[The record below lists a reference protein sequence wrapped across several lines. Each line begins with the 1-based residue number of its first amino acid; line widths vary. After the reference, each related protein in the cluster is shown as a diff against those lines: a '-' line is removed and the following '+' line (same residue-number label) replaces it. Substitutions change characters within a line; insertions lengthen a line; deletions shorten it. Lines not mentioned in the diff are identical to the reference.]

1 MTDGDATKSPREGE
15 KMFQG
20 IGVSPGI
27 ARATV
32 RVHGER
38 FAEPLSRTIAL
49 DGAGDEATLLDAAL
63 DRTRAEISSLRDQI
77 DHEAG
82 AEQGMVF
89 EAHLMM
95 LDDRAVLDEVRRKV
109 AEENEPA
116 DGAYYKVIRRYLD
129 AIRSVEDPYLR
140 ERAVDIE
147 DVARRV
153 MRNIELLRA
162 DADGGET
169 RSADGSPLRG
179 DEDGESG
186 SDDAGSSDGSEA
198 AAQHVLV
205 AHDLTPSDTAS
216 MDRRRV
222 MGFATEVG
230 SPTSHTA
237 ILSRSLGIP
246 AVVGAHGLLA
256 ALRNGDDLLIDGYSG
271 TVILTPSDQT
281 LYEYDQLQ
289 EEKRAL
295 REELQQLAESDTRT
309 ADGRRITLSG
319 NVEFLDELD
328 ALRATGAEGVGL
340 YRTEFF
346 YVSEEELRSEERQ
359 AEIYSEVARKVA
371 PHEVIIRTLDVGGD
385 KLMPELHREPE
396 PNPFLGWRG
405 IRVSLAEPELF
416 KNQLRAILRASAAGS
431 VGIMYPFISSVG
443 EVLQANQLLEEAKAE
458 LRALEVDYD
467 EDIQVGAMIEIPSAA
482 LLADAIAAE
491 VNFLSI
497 GTNDLVQYTLAVD
510 RVNDRVTSCFQPA
523 NPAVI
528 QLMRRTI
535 EAAHRND
542 IWAGVCGEVAG
553 DLRFTPLMVGMEV
566 DELSV
571 GVNQLLGVRR
581 AISRLDTDACRDL
594 VAKVLECSRTA
605 DVEKLCVAMAEEAY
619 PELL

>member
-1 MTDGDATKSPREGE
+1 MTDGDATKGPKEGE
-15 KMFQG
+15 KTFQG

-38 FAEPLSRTIAL
+38 FAEPLSRTVAAG
-49 DGAGDEATLLDAAL
+49 GAADEEELLDRAL
-63 DRTRAEISSLRDQI
+63 EKTRAELSSLRDQI
-77 DHEAG
+77 DQEAG
-82 AEQGMVF
+82 ADQGMVF
-89 EAHLMM
+89 EAHLMI
-95 LDDRAVLDEVRRKV
+95 LEDRTVLDEVRRRV
-109 AEENEPA
+109 AEESEAA
-116 DGAYYKVIRRYLD
+116 DSAYFKVIRRYLD
-129 AIRSVEDPYLR
+129 SIRKIEDPYLK

-153 MRNIELLRA
+153 MGNIELVRREA
-162 DADGGET
+162 QGGDSRGT
-169 RSADGSPLRG
+169 DGSPVRREEG
-179 DEDGESG
+179 DSMEGDATAGEVA
-186 SDDAGSSDGSEA
+186 DEA
-198 AAQHVLV
+198 VTQHVLV

-216 MDRRRV
+216 MDRRRIL
-222 MGFATEVG
+222 GFATEVG

-256 ALRNGDDLLIDGYSG
+256 ELRNGDDLLIDGYSG
-271 TVILTPSDQT
+271 TVIRSPSDQT
-281 LYEYDQLQ
+281 LYQYDQLEQ
-289 EEKRAL
+289 EKDAL
-295 REELQQLAESDTRT
+295 RDELQQLSKSDTRT

-319 NVEFLDELD
+319 NVEFLDELEG
-328 ALRATGAEGVGL
+328 LRATGAEGVGL

-346 YVSEEELRSEERQ
+346 YVSEEELRSEDRQ
-359 AEIYSEVARKVA
+359 AEIYSEVAREVA

-416 KNQLRAILRASAAGS
+416 KNQLRAVLRASAAGS

-443 EVLQANQLLEEAKAE
+443 EVLQANALLEEAKAE
-458 LRALEVDYD
+458 LRSQEIDYD

-510 RVNDRVTSCFQPA
+510 RVNERVANCFQPA

-553 DLRFTPLMVGMEV
+553 DLRLTPLMVGMEV

-581 AISRLDTDACRDL
+581 AISRLNTDACKDL
-594 VAKVLECSRTA
+594 VEKVLECRRTLE
-605 DVEKLCVAMAEEAY
+605 VEKLCMAMAEEAY

>member
-1 MTDGDATKSPREGE
+1 MTEGE
-15 KMFQG
+15 TTRTPRKGEKLFQG

-27 ARATV
+27 ARAKV
-32 RVHGER
+32 RVHGEQ
-38 FAEPLSRTIAL
+38 FAAPLSRTVGVDDA
-49 DGAGDEATLLDAAL
+49 EAETNLLNLAL
-63 DRTRAEISSLRDQI
+63 DRTRLELTELKDQI
-77 DHEAG
+77 DREAG
-82 AEQGMVF
+82 REQGMVF

-95 LDDRAVLDEVRRKV
+95 LDDRTVLDEVRSRLSD
-109 AEENEPA
+109 ENESA
-116 DGAYYKVIRRYLD
+116 DSAYYQVIRRYLD
-129 AIRSVEDPYLR
+129 SLRNIADPYLR

-153 MRNIELLRA
+153 MRNIEIVRVESRGA
-162 DADGGET
+162 ISKG
-169 RSADGSPLRG
+169 ADGSPLRDSPG
-179 DEDGESG
+179 GETPADVEDATERDKNST
-186 SDDAGSSDGSEA
+186 
-198 AAQHVLV
+198 QYVLV
-205 AHDLTPSDTAS
+205 SHDLTPSDTAS
-216 MDRRRV
+216 MDRQRV

-256 ALRNGDDLLIDGYSG
+256 ELRNGDDLLIDGYSG
-271 TVILTPSDQT
+271 TVILSPNDQT
-281 LYEYDQLQ
+281 LYEYDKLEQS
-289 EEKRAL
+289 KVAL
-295 REELQQLAESDTRT
+295 RDDLQKLAASDTRT

-319 NVEFLDELD
+319 NVEFIDELE

-346 YVSEEELRSEERQ
+346 YVSEEELRSEDRQ
-359 AEIYSEVARKVA
+359 AEIYSEVARQVS

-385 KLMPELHREPE
+385 KLMPELHQDPE

-443 EVLQANQLLEEAKAE
+443 EVLQANELLEEAKAE
-458 LRALEVDYD
+458 LRAKEIDYD

-510 RVNDRVTSCFQPA
+510 RVNERVANCYQPA

-528 QLMRRTI
+528 HLMRQTI
-535 EAAHRND
+535 EAAHRAD

-553 DLRFTPLMVGMEV
+553 DLLMTPLMVGMEV

-581 AISRLDTDACRDL
+581 AISRLDTEACRQL
-594 VAKVLECSRTA
+594 LGEVMECSRTA
-605 DVEKLCVAMAEEAY
+605 DVEKLCSAMARENY